1 MPLPL
6 ILGGIAIAS
15 GATGLGSIVK
25 GGLKMKK
32 AEERQKLANQ
42 KHQENIQRFEV
53 QNKTTM
59 EALDRLGKKE
69 LEILESFQH
78 FSDLFEQIK
87 NRPIF
92 KDFQRENVQ
101 IPTYDAEEL
110 KKVSI
115 GAGVLLGG
123 LGGAALGTAGG
134 FAAAGATTAAVM
146 ALGTASTGA
155 TIASLSGAAATNAT
169 LAALGGGAIAAGGG
183 GIALGTAM
191 LGATT
196 AGVAILIGGIIFS
209 LSGKKLS
216 DKADEAWK
224 QVEQEE
230 IEINKLC
237 AYLEKLHNAET
248 MLSAS
253 LDAVNRKYRLHMK
266 MLEKLV
272 VTQGRT
278 EWDTYTAAEKRLTE
292 NTVLLVNLLYQMC
305 KVQLVQKVEG
315 EGQINQVNEEAVKK
329 TVDDATA
336 VLESL

>member
-1 MPLPL
+1 MPLPFIIGGIAL
-6 ILGGIAIAS
+6 ASAGLGGI
-15 GATGLGSIVK
+15 VH
-25 GGLKMKK
+25 GGVKMKK
-32 AEERQKLANQ
+32 ASESQKLANQ
-42 KHQENIQRFEV
+42 THQENMQRFEA
-53 QNKTTM
+53 QNKITM

-87 NRPIF
+87 NRPMF

-123 LGGAALGTAGG
+123 LGGAAFGTAGG

-146 ALGTASTGA
+146 ALGTASTGVP
-155 TIASLSGAAATNAT
+155 IAALSGAAATNAT

-183 GIALGTAM
+183 GIALGTTV
-191 LGATT
+191 LGIAS
-196 AGVAILIGGIIFS
+196 AGVAILVGGIIFT
-209 LSGKKLS
+209 LNGNKLS
-216 DKADEAWK
+216 NKVHEAWK

-230 IEINKLC
+230 KEINKIC
-237 AYLEKLHNAET
+237 AYLEKLHNAEA
-248 MLSAS
+248 MLSVS

-278 EWDTYTAAEKRLTE
+278 EWDTYTTAEKRLTE
-292 NTVLLVNLLYQMC
+292 NTVLLLYRMC

-315 EGQINQVNEEAVKK
+315 EDQINQVNEEAVKK
-329 TVDDATA
+329 TVNDATA
-336 VLESL
+336 VLRSL

>member
-169 LAALGGGAIAAGGG
+169 LAVLGGGAIAAGGG

-248 MLSAS
+248 MLSVS